1 MPPSSE
7 TRPSLPLRLFD
18 IVHRVRVSPSTTSW
32 GTGICVRGVTSSPW
46 KRATES
52 ERLGACLFLSVWPHL
67 RLILFR
73 FQTLSR
79 PLRPRVR
86 PSACMSVSERVS
98 EAGSAS
104 ESASESKAASESASE
119 SKAKSERA
127 KRESKAER
135 ESRAESESKAESVGE
150 SVIVGVK
157 DVLSRVDGG
166 RRGRM
171 TTEIVAVPILA
182 TVIIAA
188 AAGLILVTVIITA
201 VAVRFETFIFIFC
214 AIMFMDNSCERET
227 R

>member
-1 MPPSSE
+1 MRS
-7 TRPSLPLRLFD
+7 
-18 IVHRVRVSPSTTSW
+18 
-32 GTGICVRGVTSSPW
+32 VTSSPW

-98 EAGSAS
+98 EAGSASESKAASESASESKAAS